1 MLKYIR
7 GVIFANNSIPYINMH
22 QMFKSN
28 FEGKSM
34 LLCSNK
40 IKGVNGSLLLFIDSN
55 FFLGTMCAQIF
66 YCSFQLPLVFHDHE
80 KIHISCLTECL
91 FRQVFYDSFCDNEYT
106 TNTGIRIS
114 LSYYHINLYFVR
126 IDVPIQIIS
135 SYPFYVFWYNKLSQT
150 LIDKQPR
157 RRKLFRLSLFDRFA
171 FCVYHKFDLHTKTKR
186 DQHL

>member
-1 MLKYIR
+1 MQISR
-7 GVIFANNSIPYINMH
+7 GYSLNSIPCINMH
-22 QMFKSN
+22 WTFESN
-28 FEGKSM
+28 FERKSM

-91 FRQVFYDSFCDNEYT
+91 FHQAFYESFCDNEYT

-114 LSYYHINLYFVR
+114 LSYFHISAYQFFIRMDAYLNY
-126 IDVPIQIIS
+126 
-135 SYPFYVFWYNKLSQT
+135 K
-150 LIDKQPR
+150 
-157 RRKLFRLSLFDRFA
+157 
-171 FCVYHKFDLHTKTKR
+171 
-186 DQHL
+186 

>member
-1 MLKYIR
+1 MVLYLQIYRHHKMYAWFDYWHFR
-7 GVIFANNSIPYINMH
+7 KVRNNSLNSIPCINMH
-22 QMFKSN
+22 WTFESN
-28 FEGKSM
+28 FERKST
-34 LLCSNK
+34 LLCSNR

-114 LSYYHINLYFVR
+114 LSYYHINLYCHRYFVR
-126 IDVPIQIIS
+126 IDVPI
-135 SYPFYVFWYNKLSQT
+135 
-150 LIDKQPR
+150 
-157 RRKLFRLSLFDRFA
+157 
-171 FCVYHKFDLHTKTKR
+171 
-186 DQHL
+186 